1 MIGVMM
7 MVMSMTGYGQDTL
20 SIDDVAIT
28 VEIRSVNSRYLDI
41 ITKLPRNLL
50 ALELDIKKV
59 IQRYVHRGRIDVY
72 ISITGGA
79 LEERSLSVDWH
90 LLDQYMEQLDLIQ
103 VKYGLSDDI
112 PISAITEI
120 DELFHISERSD
131 QNGDIHN
138 KILTTVENAIKQV
151 MASRKS
157 EGEFLQNDIEKRLVA
172 VDEAVEKIDQNKKPL
187 YEKYYERIKQRIESH
202 LGQENTIDEAQLM
215 KEIAILAEKSDIT
228 EEIVRLKSHITHF
241 EQALNQAGPVGRK
254 LDFIVQELN
263 REINT
268 IGAKSIDPTIS
279 EWVVHIKS
287 DLEKMKEQIQN
298 IE

>member
-1 MIGVMM
+1 M